1 MTSHPNPLRSVLAP
15 ARSIG
20 AAWLATGRAGCR
32 AAGPDGAVVELSGEC
47 VGAPTAS
54 APLSGRLRRW
64 HLEVFGDGHDV
75 ELRSTDAERLAAD
88 AELLSALADRTS
100 ELADTTGALIDA
112 NDQLL
117 AMYGLAESSTAAS
130 ADRNVIADLTDEARR
145 LTRSSAVLVSLEN
158 GIETSA
164 GPEQVVGVLRSAR
177 DGSNDRVMR
186 AGADQGFDV
195 AARRLKG
202 NTAGEILIA
211 STSGQRFTTPDL
223 QRIDAVTSFMSGIVS
238 LEMMHRAALASAV
251 IERDAATAA
260 QLAQMVLPTTTPDI
274 DGLDM
279 AARCDPARLAAGD
292 FYTWIDTS
300 DGIVF
305 AVGDVSGKGLAAAMV
320 MTMVTRATVRTSLAM
335 PGADPTEIFSKL
347 AGELTDDLT
356 EASVFVTMVIGSYR
370 PGDDVIRLANAGHSP
385 VLVRTADGTAP
396 FPASAPPLG
405 VLADFVPDT
414 VEMPFTSG
422 DTIMIGT
429 DGLAEQQD
437 GTGAQIGYDHLVGMV
452 DTHADGGAGHLVAE
466 LFAAVERFAGEHDQD
481 DDRTALVLHRTERDA
496 RTSPADQ
503 TERTERT
510 EEAA

>member
-1 MTSHPNPLRSVLAP
+1 MAP

-20 AAWLATGRAGCR
+20 DAWLTVGWDGCR
-32 AAGPDGAVVELSGEC
+32 AAGPDGVVVELSGEC
-47 VGAPTAS
+47 VGDAAERAPMR
-54 APLSGRLRRW
+54 GRLRGW
-64 HLEVFGDGHDV
+64 ELQLFGDG
-75 ELRSTDAERLAAD
+75 SPAARLAID
-88 AELLSALADRTS
+88 AELISALADRTG

-145 LTRSSAVLVSLEN
+145 LTRGAAVLVSLEN
-158 GIETSA
+158 GLEESS
-164 GPEQVVGVLRSAR
+164 GPDDVVEVLRNTR
-177 DGSNDRVMR
+177 DGSRDRIVR
-186 AGADQGFDV
+186 ADDDHDFDV

-202 NTAGEILIA
+202 NTEGEILIA
-211 STSGQRFTTPDL
+211 AAPGQRFTTPDL
-223 QRIDAVTSFMSGIVS
+223 QRIDAVTYFMSGLVS

-260 QLAQMVLPTTTPDI
+260 QLAQMVLPTQTPEV

-292 FYTWIDTS
+292 FYTWIETP

-335 PGADPTEIFSKL
+335 PGASPTDIFAVL
-347 AGELTDDLT
+347 AQELTDDLT
-356 EASVFVTMVIGSYR
+356 EASVFVTMVIGAYR
-370 PGDDVIRLANAGHSP
+370 SGDDVIRLANAGHSP
-385 VLVRTADGTAP
+385 ILVTGNDGAAP

-405 VLADFVPDT
+405 VLAELVPDT
-414 VEMPFTSG
+414 VEVRFTPG

-429 DGLAEQQD
+429 DGLAEQED
-437 GTGAQIGYDHLVGMV
+437 DNGEQIGYDHLVDMV
-452 DTHADGGAGHLVAE
+452 DAHAGAGAEHLVDR
-466 LFAAVERFAGEHDQD
+466 LFAAVEAFAGEHDQD
-481 DDRTALVLHRTERDA
+481 DDRTALVLQRTEPQA
-496 RTSPADQ
+496 RRASGEAG
-503 TERTERT
+503 TERT